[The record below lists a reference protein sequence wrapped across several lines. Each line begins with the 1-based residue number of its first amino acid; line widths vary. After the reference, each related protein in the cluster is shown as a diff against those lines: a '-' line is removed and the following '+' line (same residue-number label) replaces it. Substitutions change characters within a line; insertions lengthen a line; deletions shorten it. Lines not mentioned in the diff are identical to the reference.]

1 MPMQKLPEKF
11 FAYGNLKA
19 RKCIRGECSRKIQK
33 LQPPNQ
39 ANVVL
44 SHEWGKFN
52 PVLSIS
58 GNHSLSQSSGL

>member
-1 MPMQKLPEKF
+1 MQKLPEKF
-11 FAYGNLKA
+11 FAYGNLKPESA
-19 RKCIRGECSRKIQK
+19 SEECSRKIQK

-58 GNHSLSQSSGL
+58 GNHPLSQSFGF